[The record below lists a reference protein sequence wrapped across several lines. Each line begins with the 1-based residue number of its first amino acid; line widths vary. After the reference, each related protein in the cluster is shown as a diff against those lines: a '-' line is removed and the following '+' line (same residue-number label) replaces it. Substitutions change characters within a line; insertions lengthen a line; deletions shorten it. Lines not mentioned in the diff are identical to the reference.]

1 MRVNM
6 LYRDREE
13 LRTNGYLD
21 KDDIVKDFNLEVI
34 LKKLEQERRKTE
46 EEKPKMADKDTY
58 LETTF
63 QKVIMVPLETAEE
76 VYYRQG
82 FMRDAMKQPELFEE
96 CYRIAKEAVADID
109 KRKDDVKARK
119 AASSGGYQGAA
130 VMSALVF
137 LKQMGSRLDELR
149 EVVIKYESNLVSD
162 EMKGF
167 VRDFLEEYNEQFIE
181 DYRKIME
188 DMDGILNGRT
198 LILGSTLGSGLKQT
212 NLYLKEIGKKENAL
226 GQISKLKSFFSP
238 NSRKLSGEEA
248 LDDAERLRDAAVSY
262 VLHYFDD
269 FLADKEEF
277 FKRLRFQAAFYTC
290 GAWLCRSL
298 QGYGVTMCMPEVV
311 ERKDLYFENLTE
323 LSLCLHTKSVPTGND
338 LDSMDKWLLVV
349 TGANQGGKSTYLRSV
364 GIAQM
369 FLQAGLFVT
378 AAQFKSG
385 LYHNIFTHFT
395 RREDSAMNSG
405 RLVEELQRMDT
416 IMQNITEDSI
426 LFLNESFATTT
437 EKEGSVIAWDIS
449 KALYES
455 GVRVLTVTHL
465 LEYAKKCY
473 EEKLEHAIFLSAE
486 RKKNGERTYRIK
498 VSEPEMTSYG
508 LDLYENMIG
517 KVDRELLESE
527 VSAG

>member
-6 LYRDREE
+6 LYRDRED

-34 LKKLEQERRKTE
+34 RKKLEEERKRTE
-46 EEKPKMADKDTY
+46 EIKPKMADKDTY
-58 LETTF
+58 LENVF
-63 QKVIMVPLETAEE
+63 QRVLMVPLETPEE
-76 VYYRQG
+76 VCYRQG

-96 CYRIAKEAVADID
+96 LYRIAKEAVSDID
-109 KRKDDVKARK
+109 KRKDDIKARK
-119 AASSGGYQGAA
+119 AASSGGYRGAA
-130 VMSALVF
+130 VMSALMY
-137 LKQMGSRLDELR
+137 LKQIGLRLDELH
-149 EVVIKYESNLVSD
+149 EVLNKHEANLVSD
-162 EMKGF
+162 EMKAF
-167 VRDFLEEYNEQFIE
+167 VQDFHKEYHGQFIE
-181 DYRKIME
+181 DYRKIMD
-188 DMDGILNGRT
+188 DMEGILNGRT
-198 LILGSTLGSGLKQT
+198 LVLGSTLGNGLKQT
-212 NLYLKEIGKKENAL
+212 NLYIKEIGKKENPL
-226 GQISKLKSFFSP
+226 NQLNKLKTFFSP
-238 NSRKLSGEEA
+238 NTRKLSGEEMI
-248 LDDAERLRDAAVSY
+248 DDAGKLRDAAVSY
-262 VLHYFDD
+262 VLHYFDG

-277 FKRLRFQAAFYTC
+277 FKRLRFQSAFYTC
-290 GAWLCRSL
+290 GAWLYRCLHS
-298 QGYGVTMCMPEVV
+298 YGVTVCFPEVV
-311 ERKDLYFENLTE
+311 ARKDLYFEKLTE
-323 LSLCLHTKSVPTGND
+323 LSLCLHIESNPIEND

-349 TGANQGGKSTYLRSV
+349 TGANQGGKSTYLRSI

-369 FLQAGLFVT
+369 FMQAGLFVT
-378 AAQFKSG
+378 ASQFKSG

-465 LEYAKKCY
+465 LEYAKACY
-473 EEKLEHAIFLSAE
+473 EEQLEHAIFLSAE
-486 RKKNGERTYRIK
+486 RKGNGERTYRIK

-508 LDLYENMIG
+508 LDLYETMIG
-517 KVDRELLESE
+517 TVDKGLLENIS
-527 VSAG
+527 GG